1 MINGLFDVDF
11 RLQKLDQNGDPLPQ
25 LNAIV
30 PWEEFRPTLNIL
42 RDKPRKSTA
51 GRKPFDVVLMFKIL
65 VLQSLYNISDDQLE
79 FQIADR
85 LSFMR
90 FLNLALD
97 DRVPDAKTIWLF
109 RDDLTKADLAKTLF
123 GNFDSYLRDNGFA
136 AKKGQII
143 DASIVSAPRQ
153 RNARDENKRIKE
165 DEEIEGWDEPKRRQK
180 DTDARW
186 TKKNNV
192 NYYGYKNHVS
202 TDVKYKFIRDY
213 EVTDAAVH
221 DSQVFEQLLDPKKY
235 QRRRLGRLGL
245 PLSGKVYYYLKSLT
259 TTSIYNAKVREAS
272 N

>member
-30 PWEEFRPTLNIL
+30 PWEEFRPTLSKL

-109 RDDLTKADLAKTLF
+109 RDDLTKAELTKTLF
-123 GNFDSYLRDNGFA
+123 ENFDSYLRDNGFA
-136 AKKGQII
+136 AKKEQII
-143 DASIVSAPRQ
+143 DASIVSADDLIEDHSTELSYHGQPANELIQNNRFYFYYL
-153 RNARDENKRIKE
+153 RNNYYIC
-165 DEEIEGWDEPKRRQK
+165 ILNSV
-180 DTDARW
+180 
-186 TKKNNV
+186 KKNEIDR
-192 NYYGYKNHVS
+192 
-202 TDVKYKFIRDY
+202 TIR
-213 EVTDAAVH
+213 
-221 DSQVFEQLLDPKKY
+221 
-235 QRRRLGRLGL
+235 
-245 PLSGKVYYYLKSLT
+245 
-259 TTSIYNAKVREAS
+259 NNS